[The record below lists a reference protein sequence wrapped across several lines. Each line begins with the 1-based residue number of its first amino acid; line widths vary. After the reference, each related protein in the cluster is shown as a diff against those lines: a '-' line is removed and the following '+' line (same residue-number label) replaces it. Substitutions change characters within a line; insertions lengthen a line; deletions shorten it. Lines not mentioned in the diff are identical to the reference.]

1 MADFIHNKKSKN
13 NTEDDITALFWFG
26 QTAWSFISS
35 IYKAGWDFLKAN
47 NLNGMF
53 RQNVALKFIPKIIN
67 KKPDRKVESNI
78 KRKQAEIARV
88 PLPIPPRPTKETL
101 EKSKIFQKKGKN
113 SKNDSNDKNR
123 HSYAQAS
130 APNIKKILKLKKKL
144 PNLSLKKIEDIYK
157 MINNSG
163 KVKPRI
169 NMITKG
175 PSRRQIILSMG
186 TANVSKFMA
195 LSGNHIANINEA
207 LKNIKSDIFADFV

>member
-1 MADFIHNKKSKN
+1 
-13 NTEDDITALFWFG
+13 
-26 QTAWSFISS
+26 
-35 IYKAGWDFLKAN
+35 
-47 NLNGMF
+47 
-53 RQNVALKFIPKIIN
+53 
-67 KKPDRKVESNI
+67 
-78 KRKQAEIARV
+78 
-88 PLPIPPRPTKETL
+88 L

-175 PSRRQIILSMG
+175 PSRR
-186 TANVSKFMA
+186 
-195 LSGNHIANINEA
+195 
-207 LKNIKSDIFADFV
+207 